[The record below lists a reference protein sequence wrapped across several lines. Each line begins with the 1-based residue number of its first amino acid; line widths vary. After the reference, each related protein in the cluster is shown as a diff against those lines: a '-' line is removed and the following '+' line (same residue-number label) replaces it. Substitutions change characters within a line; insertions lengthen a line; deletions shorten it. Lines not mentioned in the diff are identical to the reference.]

1 MFQFFWKEGLMTEHE
16 SHCAAGKMSGL
27 AKLMFG
33 GFTIVAGYYLFTE
46 HTAHVL
52 SALPL
57 LLFLSCPIMHLFMHH
72 GHKHGGGTPPGKSQ
86 GAGDA
91 GMQ

>member
-1 MFQFFWKEGLMTEHE
+1 MAEHDP
-16 SHCAAGKMSGL
+16 HDGGKMSGL
-27 AKLMFG
+27 AKLVFG
-33 GFTIVAGYYLFTE
+33 GFAIVAGYYLFTE

-52 SALPL
+52 GALPL

-72 GHKHGGGTPPGKSQ
+72 GHKHGGGRSSGKTK

-91 GMQ
+91 GAQ

>member
-1 MFQFFWKEGLMTEHE
+1 MSDHE
-16 SHCAAGKMSGL
+16 AHCGAKMSGR
-27 AKLMFG
+27 AKLVFG
-33 GFTIVAGYYLFTE
+33 GFAIVAGYYLFTE

-72 GHKHGGGTPPGKSQ
+72 GHKHGGGPPSGKTQ
-86 GAGDA
+86 GVGDA
-91 GMQ
+91 GVQ